1 MRGISDLHHEWKQSG
16 VMAYPTSSTSLSVLF
31 GGDMELAGLKVMMA
45 GHSNTRTKLVC
56 RKLLSLM
63 LWALDLQLWP
73 GSL

>member
-1 MRGISDLHHEWKQSG
+1 
-16 VMAYPTSSTSLSVLF
+16 
-31 GGDMELAGLKVMMA
+31 MELAGLKMMMA

-73 GSL
+73 GSLVGYLLGSSTDVTVILRPIIRFAD